1 MYLLISVKIW
11 NTKIEKKII
20 KLILNEKTIQA
31 LYEQYTVKYGVK
43 VDIDNNKK
51 IDKSVLVKALKQKKQ
66 EQENLLKAISSGL
79 IAGMALESTSN
90 KFNSISE
97 EIKTLEVQI
106 DNGNKPGQYRI
117 LTYDYFKQLRHN
129 GSKLLTNSS

>member
-1 MYLLISVKIW
+1 
-11 NTKIEKKII
+11 
-20 KLILNEKTIQA
+20 
-31 LYEQYTVKYGVK
+31 
-43 VDIDNNKK
+43 
-51 IDKSVLVKALKQKKQ
+51 
-66 EQENLLKAISSGL
+66 
-79 IAGMALESTSN
+79 MALESTSN

>member
-1 MYLLISVKIW
+1 MEISIWLWWLLGWWWLNKLRRVNSSQFLYLLISVKIW

-97 EIKTLEVQI
+97 RNQDI
-106 DNGNKPGQYRI
+106 R
-117 LTYDYFKQLRHN
+117 
-129 GSKLLTNSS
+129 GSNW

>member
-43 VDIDNNKK
+43 VDIDNNRK

-97 EIKTLEVQI
+97 RNQDI
-106 DNGNKPGQYRI
+106 R
-117 LTYDYFKQLRHN
+117 
-129 GSKLLTNSS
+129 GSN